1 MPSEY
6 FKIYD
11 TVNNFLLLAGRCHG
25 CSILKQNK
33 NFKALNRQSNYG
45 VIQMSALSVKPS
57 SQAYYTHMKIAF
69 FTPKEKNSH
78 MCTHT
83 HKSDKKINRISKIN
97 NITFPHFKHK
107 SLEICSHCK
116 SRSLFPC

>member
-6 FKIYD
+6 FKICD
-11 TVNNFLLLAGRCHG
+11 TVNNFLLLAGRCYG

-45 VIQMSALSVKPS
+45 LIQMNAPSVKPS
-57 SQAYYTHMKIAF
+57 SQAYYTHMKITF

-78 MCTHT
+78 IHTCAHT
-83 HKSDKKINRISKIN
+83 HKSSKQINRISKIN
-97 NITFPHFKHK
+97 DIITFPHFKHK
-107 SLEICSHCK
+107 V
-116 SRSLFPC
+116 